1 MSEFPQ
7 HVERFDVERVLGRG
21 GMGSVY
27 LVRDRGLDREVAVKV
42 LHDKDLDNDDKRA
55 RFLREARTA
64 ASVRHQNVA
73 TIYEVGETDEG
84 APFIV
89 MEYCAGETLS
99 QRLRRRAIEAG
110 EFLALARQLAA
121 GIAAAHDSAIVH
133 RDLKSANI
141 MIEPTGLLKILD
153 FGLAKPV
160 RRELDR
166 NATIETSSGRFFGTL
181 HYLAPEQTRGQAAD
195 ARSDLFSLGV
205 VFYQMATGHLPFNAE
220 APLVV
225 LAKIRDVE
233 PEPFVPLDPAF
244 PLAAAKIVGK
254 LLKKD
259 PGQRYHSAMELL
271 DHLEPVDSPT
281 SRFSASLT
289 QRTRTS
295 LGRTIARPSWV

>member
-121 GIAAAHDSAIVH
+121 GTAAAHASGIVH
-133 RDLKSANI
+133 RDLKAANI
-141 MIEPTGLLKILD
+141 MIEPTGLVKILD

-160 RRELDR
+160 RKELDR
-166 NATIETSSGRFFGTL
+166 NATIETVSGRFFGTL
-181 HYLAPEQTRGQAAD
+181 HYLSPEQSRGHAAD

-205 VFYQMATGHLPFNAE
+205 VLYQMATGRLPFNAE
-220 APLVV
+220 APLLV
-225 LAKIRDVE
+225 LEKIRDAE
-233 PEPFVPLDPAF
+233 PEPFVPLDPVF
-244 PLAAAKIVGK
+244 PLTAAKIIGK
-254 LLKKD
+254 LLQKD
-259 PGQRYHSAMELL
+259 PAQRYQPPQEFLQ
-271 DHLEPVDSPT
+271 HLHPIP
-281 SRFSASLT
+281 
-289 QRTRTS
+289 
-295 LGRTIARPSWV
+295 PP